1 MNVAELEERFGAPG
15 MLEFEVTA
23 SGLVLAHVTTA
34 QAEATVC
41 FQGAHLME
49 WRPAGDQPV
58 LFLSARNEL
67 KRGKAIRGG
76 VPVIFPW
83 FGPRQPGRRGEVK
96 PGPQHGFARTSEWE
110 LVFAALAGEDVHLTF
125 TLGPSEVSRSYG
137 FDRFR
142 VAYRMIIGKSLTLEL
157 TVAND
162 SSVAFAYEDALHSYY
177 AVGNVERAAIAGLGG
192 TEYLDKRDDARRK
205 LQAMGAMT
213 LTGATDRTYL
223 NTEATCAIEDVAGGR
238 RIVIEKAGS
247 RSTVVWNPWAELTA
261 AMADMEPDGWRRM
274 LCVET
279 ANAAEN
285 ALTLGPGESHTTRAV
300 VSVEAI
306 G

>member
-1 MNVAELEERFGAPG
+1 MKVAELTERFGAPG
-15 MLEFEVTA
+15 ALEFEETA
-23 SGLVLAHVTTA
+23 SGLLLARVTTTQA
-34 QAEATVC
+34 QATVC

-49 WRPAGDQPV
+49 WRPTGAEPV
-58 LFLSARNEL
+58 LFLSPRNEL

-83 FGPRQPGRRGEVK
+83 FGPRHDGGA
-96 PGPQHGFARTSEWE
+96 GPQHGFARTSEWE
-110 LVFAALAGEDVHLTF
+110 LAIAAIAGDDVHLTF

-137 FDRFR
+137 FDHFR
-142 VAYRMIIGKSLTLEL
+142 VAYRMIIGRMLTLEL

-162 SSVAFAYEDALHSYY
+162 SGGPFVFEDALHSYY
-177 AVGNVERAAIAGLGG
+177 AVADVERAAIKGLGG

-205 LQAMGAMT
+205 LQVAGAMT

-223 NTEATCAIEDVAGGR
+223 NTEAMCAIEDVAGGR
-238 RIVIEKAGS
+238 RIAIEKAGS

-279 ANAAEN
+279 ANASDN
-285 ALTLGPGESHTTRAV
+285 AVTLGSGESHATRAV

>member
-1 MNVAELEERFGAPG
+1 MDVAELTERFGAPG
-15 MLEFEVTA
+15 VLEFEETA
-23 SGLVLAHVTTA
+23 SGLVLARVTTP
-34 QAEATVC
+34 QAKATVC
-41 FQGAHLME
+41 FQGAHLMR
-49 WRPAGDQPV
+49 WDPAGEGPV
-58 LFLSARNEL
+58 LFLSPRNEL

-83 FGPRQPGRRGEVK
+83 FGPRTDGKQ
-96 PGPQHGFARTSEWE
+96 GPQHGFARTSEWE
-110 LVFAALAGEDVHLTF
+110 LAFAAIAGEDVHLTF

-137 FDRFR
+137 FDHFR
-142 VAYRMIIGKSLTLEL
+142 VVYRMTIGRTLTLEL
-157 TVAND
+157 TAAND
-162 SSVAFAYEDALHSYY
+162 AGEAFVYEDALHSYY
-177 AVGNVERAAIAGLGG
+177 AVADVERTAITGLGG

-205 LQAMGAMT
+205 MQAAGALA

-285 ALTLGPGESHTTRAV
+285 AVMLGPGESHTTRAV

>member
-15 MLEFEVTA
+15 VLGFEETA
-23 SGLVLAHVTTA
+23 SGLVLAHVTTP

-49 WRPAGDQPV
+49 WKPAGEEPV
-58 LFLSARNEL
+58 LFLSPRKEL
-67 KRGKAIRGG
+67 KRGNAIRGG

-83 FGPRQPGRRGEVK
+83 FGPRTDGK
-96 PGPQHGFARTSEWE
+96 LGPQHGFARTSEWE
-110 LVFAALAGEDVHLTF
+110 LAFAALAGDDVHLTF

-137 FDRFR
+137 IDGFR
-142 VAYRMIIGKSLTLEL
+142 VAYRMIVGRTLTLEL

-162 SSVAFAYEDALHSYY
+162 SGAAFVYEDALHSYY
-177 AVGNVERAAIAGLGG
+177 AVADVEKAAIEGLGG

-205 LQAMGAMT
+205 MQAAGAMT

-223 NTEATCAIEDVAGGR
+223 NTEATCAIEDGAGGR

-279 ANAAEN
+279 ANVSEN
-285 ALTLGPGESHTTRAV
+285 AVMLGQGESHTTRAV
-300 VSVEAI
+300 VSVE
-306 G
+306 GVG

>member
-1 MNVAELEERFGAPG
+1 
-15 MLEFEVTA
+15 
-23 SGLVLAHVTTA
+23 
-34 QAEATVC
+34 
-41 FQGAHLME
+41 
-49 WRPAGDQPV
+49 
-58 LFLSARNEL
+58 
-67 KRGKAIRGG
+67 
-76 VPVIFPW
+76 
-83 FGPRQPGRRGEVK
+83 
-96 PGPQHGFARTSEWE
+96 
-110 LVFAALAGEDVHLTF
+110 VHLTF
-125 TLGPSEVSRSYG
+125 TLGPSELSRSYG
-137 FDRFR
+137 FDHFR
-142 VAYRMIIGKSLTLEL
+142 VAYRMIIGRALALEL

-162 SSVAFAYEDALHSYY
+162 ADAGGVPFVYEDALHSYY
-177 AVGNVERAAIAGLGG
+177 AVADVERAAIEGLGG
-192 TEYLDKRDDARRK
+192 TEYLDKGDDARRK

>member
-15 MLEFEVTA
+15 VLSFEETA
-23 SGLVLAHVTTA
+23 SGLVLAHVTTPN
-34 QAEATVC
+34 AEAMVC
-41 FQGAHLME
+41 FQGAHLMR
-49 WRPAGDQPV
+49 WDPAGGGPV
-58 LFLSARNEL
+58 LFLSPRNEL

-83 FGPRQPGRRGEVK
+83 FGPRSDGK

-137 FDRFR
+137 FDHFR
-142 VAYRMIIGKSLTLEL
+142 VAYRMIIGRTLTLEL

-162 SSVAFAYEDALHSYY
+162 AGAVFEYEDALHSYY
-177 AVGNVERAAIAGLGG
+177 AVADVERAAIAGLGG

-205 LQAMGAMT
+205 VQAAGAMT

-223 NTEATCAIEDVAGGR
+223 NTEATCVVEDVTGGR

-279 ANAAEN
+279 ANASEN
-285 ALTLGPGESHTTRAV
+285 AVTLGQGESHTMRAV